1 MEKNDKVLQFMS
13 PKGKEKNETFLA
25 KILISDEGYC
35 ACQNYALLVLLFD
48 STHFLL
54 PTL

>member
-1 MEKNDKVLQFMS
+1 MS
-13 PKGKEKNETFLA
+13 PKGKEKRNETFLA

-35 ACQNYALLVLLFD
+35 ACQNYALFD